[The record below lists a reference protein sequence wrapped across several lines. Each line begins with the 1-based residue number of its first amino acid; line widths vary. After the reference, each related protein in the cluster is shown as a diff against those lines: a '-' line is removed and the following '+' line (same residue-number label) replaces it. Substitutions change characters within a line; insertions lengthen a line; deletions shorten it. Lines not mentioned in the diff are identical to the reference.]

1 MRKKEV
7 VLDQYYTDPT
17 YANYFYKK
25 ISEVVDLSVYDIL
38 LEPSAGE
45 GSFYNLLPT
54 SQRFGLDIDP
64 KVDGI
69 IKENFYDYY
78 PDIPVPKI
86 FTLGNPPFGNQS
98 KDAINFFN
106 HAANF
111 SLGIGFV
118 LPMSFCKMKLQS
130 KLNPYFHLVFEE
142 IVPKNSFYTLNGKKD
157 VKTVAQIWIK
167 KTNKRI
173 EENRNLI
180 DYFQFVSYYDDY
192 DLILRRI
199 GYNSGRF
206 ENNVLESEKNQ
217 FLYIK
222 TNSEEIKQVI
232 CKIDF
237 SYIRNLTGGGY
248 AINQDDVKRLFL
260 IQNKNVKPVFQNSLF
275 EFWLTLDPT
284 E

>member
-1 MRKKEV
+1 M
-7 VLDQYYTDPT
+7 LDQYYTDPT

-275 EFWLTLDPT
+275 EF
-284 E
+284 

>member
-1 MRKKEV
+1 M
-7 VLDQYYTDPT
+7 LDQYYTDPT
-17 YANYFYKK
+17 YANYFYTK
-25 ISEVVDLSVYDIL
+25 INEVVDLSVYDIL
-38 LEPSAGE
+38 LEPSAGH
-45 GSFYNLLPT
+45 GSFYNLLPAL
-54 SQRFGLDIDP
+54 QRHGMDIDP
-64 KVDGI
+64 KADGI

-78 PDIPVPKI
+78 PNIPVPKI
-86 FTLGNPPFGNQS
+86 FTLGNPPFGKQS

-106 HAANF
+106 HAATF

-118 LPMSFCKMKLQS
+118 LPMSFCKRKLHS
-130 KLNPYFHLVFEE
+130 RLNPYFHLEFEE

-167 KTNKRI
+167 KLNKRI
-173 EENRNLI
+173 EENKNLI

-237 SYIRNLTGGGY
+237 SYIRNQTGGGLS
-248 AINQDDVKRLFL
+248 ISQDDVKRLFIL
-260 IQNKNVKPVFQNSLF
+260 QNKNVNPVFQNSLF
-275 EFWLTLDPT
+275 EF
-284 E
+284 